1 MSEELS
7 LCCASLKGFHVAVPL
22 INGLKK
28 NHKVLYLWL
37 VQLFSLAFQ
46 AEEVHVFILQQ
57 LCLVFITAF
66 LVTEREIL
74 LLESLS
80 VQRDF
85 MKD

>member
-1 MSEELS
+1 M
-7 LCCASLKGFHVAVPL
+7 
-22 INGLKK
+22 
-28 NHKVLYLWL
+28 WL